1 MTKTNA
7 IYVCSKDERAI
18 QKQIQFMTTQI
29 NNKNSDV
36 IIYSDNTLNDYHKT
50 GYAALT
56 TDIRFNKIDKLF
68 VTSLESL
75 TTNVKKLAG
84 FCEILNKFDVELV
97 VINTAL
103 SDSPVC
109 IQTVDSDD
117 NSHNITIEDWDDE
130 EGFDD
135 DVMNVVINKMLNK

>member
-18 QKQIQFMTTQI
+18 QKQIEFMKTQI
-29 NNKNSDV
+29 NKKNSDV

-109 IQTVDSDD
+109 IQIDDRDD
-117 NSHNITIEDWDDE
+117 NSHNITIEDWDNE

>member
-7 IYVCSKDERAI
+7 IYVCSDVNGAM
-18 QKQIQFMTTQI
+18 QKQIELIKAQF
-29 NNKNSDV
+29 NNNDSDAA
-36 IIYSDNTLNDYHKT
+36 IYSDDTLNDYRKT

-56 TDIRFNKIDKLF
+56 TDIQLNKIDKLF
-68 VTSLESL
+68 VTSLESV
-75 TTNVKKLAG
+75 TTNIKKLTG
-84 FCEILNKFDVELV
+84 FCEILNKFDVELI
-97 VINTAL
+97 VINNAL

-117 NSHNITIEDWDDE
+117 DSHNITIEDWNDGD
-130 EGFDD
+130 GFDD